1 VDNLAGKTVLGFTQL
16 NVVLGVLLFAPAWT
30 LDFWQ
35 AWLIRLCRIMRIHHH
50 IPVEERPET
59 PGATN

>member
-16 NVVLGVLLFAPAWT
+16 NVILGVLLFAPAWT

-35 AWLIRLCRIMRIHHH
+35 AWLYLF
-50 IPVEERPET
+50 VW
-59 PGATN
+59 